1 MYQNPSENYEI
12 HENRTQPKLSSD
24 TFYNGNIAYDAFST
38 TRDNNLNNHPPYI
51 TAPNATSNTEQYYS
65 TTSYTSESTSYI
77 GQDFNDQQNSPSNIP
92 PHNNPP
98 THSPGMNN
106 ASSSQIQTVK
116 ILGYDII
123 IIPTS
128 SPLAS
133 LISLDVQ
140 HQLQQVNV
148 YSDYSSYSVNPP
160 QLQDYTFANGYDPTF
175 QYPSHAPQSIA
186 SDKIYLPSSPQIQ
199 TVEISGYK
207 IIIIPTSSP
216 LTSSTNLDMNQQ
228 FQQDNTYVDYSR
240 LVNPPQIIQ
249 QHYFSSEGETSINE
263 NVIHAHIHVSDNTQ
277 PQFQQQDYSGLN
289 ESLNNFNN
297 FFG

>member
-12 HENRTQPKLSSD
+12 HENRTQPKPSSD

-65 TTSYTSESTSYI
+65 TTSFTSESTSSLH
-77 GQDFNDQQNSPSNIP
+77 NLSNSPSNFP

-116 ILGYDII
+116 ILGYEII

-128 SPLAS
+128 SPLVS
-133 LISLDVQ
+133 LTSLDVQ
-140 HQLQQVNV
+140 HQLQQVNA

-175 QYPSHAPQSIA
+175 QYPSHAPQLIA

-199 TVEISGYK
+199 TVEIS
-207 IIIIPTSSP
+207 
-216 LTSSTNLDMNQQ
+216 DMNQQ

-263 NVIHAHIHVSDNTQ
+263 NVINAHIHVSDNTQ
-277 PQFQQQDYSGLN
+277 PQFQQQDYLGLN